1 MKMKRFLAGFI
12 AVAMTVAMIPTLV
25 FADEAESGTKEPAAV
40 EETEAKEEEKKPA
53 AKETK
58 PAEEE
63 KKEPEKKAEPEEKP
77 SETEDKKAEEPKT
90 EEPAETED
98 KKAEEPAESE
108 DKKAEEPKA
117 EEPSEPEDKKDEQ
130 PAEKPDTVT
139 GKNPVD
145 SDSSAPKK
153 APITVKTIS
162 NIVLNDSGSLTW
174 DAVDGAVE
182 YLVTINNIEEYVY
195 TNRLDNVYSLIN
207 NGISN
212 GRLKIPAGYKF
223 KFTVYA
229 LGETALLGKGV
240 KELTLSGSVITA
252 TEPSVGSIPNAKI
265 KDGRLYWKNITNA
278 YVYEYDLYI
287 NGFWVKF
294 YTSCG
299 KKGVS
304 LRPLINQGIKEGAID
319 KAKNNK
325 YSILLLASD
334 GADTVGRYSATF
346 TYKTSAKRLQ
356 HYTFDSVT
364 QSKAK
369 LTWSSIKGAKY
380 YKVIINDPR
389 GGYNNIERK
398 ITSTSADIN
407 NIVANYMNFE
417 GAPSGFLIA
426 VAAYNSS
433 GDAIAIWSGYF
444 IFNVEPNPLSVSGKT
459 AKVKYSKLKKKKQ
472 TLAASKVINGT
483 GTGRGPMT
491 YTKVSGHKNI
501 SINKKTGKVT
511 IKKKG
516 LKKGKTYS
524 VSVVISAAGN
534 GGYEPSTEQ
543 TVTFKIKVTK

>member
-63 KKEPEKKAEPEEKP
+63 EKEPEKKAEPEEKP
-77 SETEDKKAEEPKT
+77 SETEDKKAEEPD
-90 EEPAETED
+90 ET
-98 KKAEEPAESE
+98 E

-174 DAVDGAVE
+174 DAVDGAGQ
-182 YLVTINNIEEYVY
+182 YLVTINNLEEHVD
-195 TNRLDNVYSLIN
+195 TNRLDNVYSIIE
-207 NGISN
+207 NGILI
-212 GRLKIPAGYKF
+212 GRLKIPKGYKF

-229 LGETALLGKGV
+229 LDYPFLVGKGA
-240 KELTLSGSVITA
+240 KEITLNSSVIA
-252 TEPSVGSIPNAKI
+252 APEPSVGSIPSAKI
-265 KDGRLYWKNITNA
+265 KKGCLSWKNITKVS
-278 YVYEYDLYI
+278 VYEYDLYI
-287 NGFWVKF
+287 NGFWVN
-294 YTSCG
+294 YYNNCG
-299 KKGVS
+299 KKGIS
-304 LRPLINQGIKEGAID
+304 LRPLINRAIKEGAID

-325 YSILLLASD
+325 YSIMLLAND
-334 GADTVGRYSATF
+334 GFDIVGRYSATF

-369 LTWSSIKGAKY
+369 LTWSAIKGAKY
-380 YKVIINDPR
+380 YKVTINSSF
-389 GGYNNIERK
+389 GLIERK
-398 ITSTSADIN
+398 IKSTSADIN
-407 NIVANYMNFE
+407 NIVATDKKFT
-417 GAPSGFLIA
+417 GAPSYVEILLTA
-426 VAAYNSS
+426 HNSS
-433 GDAIAIWSGYF
+433 GDMLAAWSGDF
-444 IFNVEPNPLSVSGKT
+444 NFNVEPNPLSVSGKT
-459 AKVKYSKLKKKKQ
+459 AKVKFSKLKKKKQ
-472 TLAASKVINGT
+472 TLAASKVINGV

-491 YTKVSGHKNI
+491 YTKVSGDKNI
-501 SINKKTGKVT
+501 SINKTTGKVT

-524 VSVVISAAGN
+524 VTVTISAAGN
-534 GGYEPSTEQ
+534 GGYEPSEEQ

>member
-1 MKMKRFLAGFI
+1 MKLKRLLAGFI
-12 AVAMTVAMIPTLV
+12 AVAMTAAMIPAMV
-25 FADEAESGTKEPAAV
+25 FADESENAAEETTAV
-40 EETEAKEEEKKPA
+40 ETTEAKEEEKKP
-53 AKETK
+53 EEK
-58 PAEEE
+58 PAE
-63 KKEPEKKAEPEEKP
+63 
-77 SETEDKKAEEPKT
+77 SEDKKAEESKA

-98 KKAEEPAESE
+98 KKAEEPAESKEAEPAETE
-108 DKKAEEPKA
+108 DK
-117 EEPSEPEDKKDEQ
+117 EPSESEDKTEPEQ
-130 PAEKPDTVT
+130 PAETAPEAEAEQPDTVT
-139 GKNPVD
+139 GKTPGE
-145 SDSSAPKK
+145 SDSSDPKK

-182 YLVTINNIEEYVY
+182 YLVTINTIDEYAY

-207 NGISN
+207 YGISN

-265 KDGRLYWKNITNA
+265 KDGRLYWKNITNV

-334 GADTVGRYSATF
+334 GAKTVGRYSATF

-380 YKVIINDPR
+380 YKVIIKDPR
-389 GGYNNIERK
+389 GGDNHIERK

-426 VAAYNSS
+426 LAAYNSS

-444 IFNVEPNPLSVSGKT
+444 NFNVEPNPLSVSGKT

-524 VSVVISAAGN
+524 VTVVISAAGN